1 MKNIFK
7 PFLILLAFST
17 AIVSC
22 ESDEELSHTNVT
34 AVEDLYAPEDNAYFN
49 LEAQSEAVF
58 EWQAA
63 RAEDNGVVLYEVV
76 FDTEDGDFSDPVYVV
91 PSEGNGMQRTLS
103 MAFSELNTVAGL
115 AGIEPESTG
124 RLQWTVNSSKGVN
137 VVGSE
142 ISRTIE
148 VERPGGFPPPDELFL
163 TGSATEAGENID
175 DALAFKKLSTNRFEI
190 YTSLSEG
197 EYQFITRRAENA
209 EAYGVDGEDLVAE
222 TSGTHSG
229 EETVYRIQV
238 DFSDGSVSMEE
249 VEKVELWFAPD
260 GEFLFELPYSE
271 NGIFEAE
278 NEYIEFKQEDWG
290 RDERYK
296 FRFTFNDGGESVE
309 EWFGSTNADN
319 SRPNA
324 DSSESYWYMVPV
336 TDDHWNNTYK
346 FADEVDMSNV
356 DIQVIFNAEV
366 DEYTHSIEV
375 IDE

>member
-7 PFLILLAFST
+7 QFLVLLAFST
-17 AIVSC
+17 LIIGC
-22 ESDEELSHTNVT
+22 ESDDEMANTNVT

-76 FDTEDGDFSDPVYVV
+76 FDAEGGDFSDPVYVI
-91 PSEGNGMQRTLS
+91 PSDGNGMQRSLTLP
-103 MAFSELNTVAGL
+103 FSELNAIAGM
-115 AGIEPESTG
+115 AGIEPENKG
-124 RLQWTVNSSKGVN
+124 NIKWTVHSSKGIN
-137 VVGSE
+137 VVKSE

-163 TGSATEAGENID
+163 TGSATEAGETID
-175 DALAFKKLSTNRFEI
+175 DAIAFKKLSANRFEI

-197 EYQFITRRAENA
+197 EYQFITRRDENH
-209 EAYGVDGEDLVAE
+209 EMYGVDGEDLVAE
-222 TSGTHSG
+222 TPGTHSG

-238 DFSDGSVSMEE
+238 DFSDGSVNMTE
-249 VEKVELWFAPD
+249 VEKVELWFAPS
-260 GEFLFELPYSE
+260 GEFLFELPYAE

-278 NEYIEFKQEDWG
+278 NEYIEFQQEDWG

-309 EWFGSTNADN
+309 EWYGSTNADN
-319 SRPNA
+319 QRPNA

-336 TDDHWNNTYK
+336 TDDRWNNTFK
-346 FADEVDMSNV
+346 FGDEVDMSNAN
-356 DIQVIFNAEV
+356 IQVWFNTEV
-366 DEYTHSIEV
+366 DEYTHSIEL
-375 IDE
+375 IEE